1 MLGAVREDEAD
12 CSAEHLRKP
21 PLLEISELPSGTLV
35 LSAVL
40 LLSSLT
46 IFNTLEPLLAGMNI
60 VFINIEYMCSH
71 TINLTDYQP
80 ESSSAILV
88 LQLLLSQAT
97 H

>member
-1 MLGAVREDEAD
+1 MLGAVREDEAG
-12 CSAEHLRKP
+12 CSAAHLRKP
-21 PLLEISELPSGTLV
+21 AVLEIFELPNGTLV
-35 LSAVL
+35 RSAVL

-46 IFNTLEPLLAGMNI
+46 IFNTLEPLLAAMKLYLLI
-60 VFINIEYMCSH
+60 VNTCVV
-71 TINLTDYQP
+71 NLTDYQP